1 MRQSNGNI
9 WVYSEPG
16 KGTTFKVYLPLVY
29 EPLEAMKEK
38 VVEEELPRGYERILI
53 VEDEEKVLKLAGR
66 ILRRQGYD
74 VLETT
79 NGVEVLKICREE
91 KKPIHLIL
99 TDVVMPQI
107 SGRELIEQCREVRQ
121 DFKVIYMSGYTDD
134 IITHHGIL
142 QKGLDYIQKPFT
154 VEGLARKVRDVLD
167 K

>member
-1 MRQSNGNI
+1 
-9 WVYSEPG
+9 
-16 KGTTFKVYLPLVY
+16 
-29 EPLEAMKEK
+29 
-38 VVEEELPRGYERILI
+38 
-53 VEDEEKVLKLAGR
+53 
-66 ILRRQGYD
+66 
-74 VLETT
+74 
-79 NGVEVLKICREE
+79 
-91 KKPIHLIL
+91 
-99 TDVVMPQI
+99 MPQI